1 MAHDKVSPDDKLS
14 AIIQVKTEE
23 VGDMKKMDDLL
34 LQACALLP
42 DLIHAA
48 VKRSLS
54 SSQYDCSS

>member
-1 MAHDKVSPDDKLS
+1 M
-14 AIIQVKTEE
+14 KTEQ

-42 DLIHAA
+42 DPIHAA